1 MTERKSAET
10 PTGLTP
16 SNDTPQEKKRKVLL
30 GRGAVGF
37 LAAFAIAAFALYIFI
52 AVYGLIAGT

>member
-1 MTERKSAET
+1 MTKDKSTHT

-16 SNDTPQEKKRKVLL
+16 SNDTPQEKRRKVLL
-30 GRGAVGF
+30 GRGAIGF
-37 LAAFAIAAFALYIFI
+37 LAVFAIAAFALYIFI

>member
-1 MTERKSAET
+1 VTGHKCTHT

-16 SNDTPQEKKRKVLL
+16 SNDSPQERKRKVVM

-37 LAAFAIAAFALYIFI
+37 LAAFAVAAFALYIFI
-52 AVYGLIAGT
+52 AVYGPVTGT

>member
-1 MTERKSAET
+1 MTERKSADT

-16 SNDTPQEKKRKVLL
+16 SIDMPPEKQRKVLM

-37 LAAFAIAAFALYIFI
+37 LEAFAVAAFALYIFI
-52 AVYGLIAGT
+52 AVYGPVTGT